1 MAEDKKRL
9 DLHNILYY
17 LSGRAPRV
25 AGCLL
30 MAAGM
35 VALMGIIT
43 AETLYPGYSTAD
55 NMISDLGATEPPD
68 SVILQ
73 PSSAIFSGTMLV
85 TGLCVLAATYYAYIT
100 FKDRAFSVLLGLFG
114 LGVTGVGVFNGSWGT
129 IHALF
134 AMTTFVSGALAAI
147 VSYRVLPSPMRHLSA
162 ALGAISLS
170 TLLQYFVLGDS
181 SPLLE
186 MGEGGVERWIAYPVV
201 MWTTALGG
209 FMMGM
214 VRKD

>member
-1 MAEDKKRL
+1 MTEAKRRL
-9 DLHNILYY
+9 DMRWILDR
-17 LSGRAPRV
+17 LAGKAPRV

-30 MAAGM
+30 TAAGV

-73 PSSAIFSGTMLV
+73 PSSALFSGAMLA
-85 TGLCVLAATYYAYIT
+85 TGLCVMAATYYVNLS
-100 FKDRAFSVLLGLFG
+100 FRDRALSAFLGLFG
-114 LGVTGVGVFNGSWGT
+114 LGVAGVGVFNGSWGT

-134 AMTTFVSGALAAI
+134 AMTTFVSGALAAT
-147 VSYRVLPSPMRHLSA
+147 VSYRALPSPMRHLSA
-162 ALGAISLS
+162 LLGLVSLA

-186 MGEGGVERWIAYPVV
+186 MGEGGVERWIAYPVLV
-201 MWTTALGG
+201 WTIALGG

-214 VRKD
+214 AVKD